1 MFFSIRHVTR
11 FNYASPVS
19 ESIMET
25 RMHPR
30 NEGTQR
36 CTTFQLSVSPRAHV
50 MSYRDYLGNII
61 HHFDVPGHHAK
72 LLIVAESVVDLRPSP
87 PIPRALHWSAWQEL
101 DQQIHTGDYW
111 EMLMPSQF
119 AQPTPLLRDLCEKLD
134 VRRRDDPLSLL
145 REVNAGIYHWF
156 EYEPKRTRVD
166 SPIDDALRE
175 RTGVCQD
182 FAHVMIA
189 LVRNLKIPCRY
200 VSGYLHHAQGDL
212 TRSVDGAT
220 HAWVEALLPGL
231 GWVGF
236 DPTNNQL
243 AGDRHIRTAIGRDY
257 ADVPPTRG
265 IFKGRTESSLSV
277 NVRVDPSD
285 TLAPEDEEL
294 MMTESWSTFLEQEPE
309 SMQQSQQ
316 QQQQQQ

>member
-1 MFFSIRHVTR
+1 MFYSIRHVTR
-11 FNYASPVS
+11 FQYNSPVS

-36 CTTFQLSVSPRAHV
+36 CTTFQLSVSPSARV
-50 MSYRDYLGNII
+50 MSYRDYLGNVV
-61 HHFDVPGHHAK
+61 HHFDVPGQHTK
-72 LLIVAESVVDLRPSP
+72 LLIVAEAIVDLRPAP
-87 PIPRALHWSAWQEL
+87 ALPRALHSSAWQEL
-101 DQQIHTGDYW
+101 EEQIHTGDYW
-111 EMLMPSQF
+111 EFLMPSQF
-119 AQPTPLLRDLCEKLD
+119 AQPSPLLRDLCDKLD

-145 REVNAGIYHWF
+145 REVNAGLYHWF
-156 EYEPKRTRVD
+156 EYEPRRTRVD
-166 SPIDDALRE
+166 SPIDDALRA

-189 LVRNLKIPCRY
+189 LVRGMRIPCRY
-200 VSGYLHHAQGDL
+200 VSGYLHHAAGDL

-243 AGDRHIRTAIGRDY
+243 AGERHIRTAIGRDY

-265 IFKGRTESSLSV
+265 IFKGRANSALSV

-294 MMTESWSTFLEQEPE
+294 VMTENWSTYFSQDLDVD
-309 SMQQSQQ
+309 QQQAQQ
-316 QQQQQQ
+316 QQ